1 MYEGTQGHINQGH
14 THKSRTKCIFSYE
27 EFYYEIHG
35 TQKELR
41 IDGISLDYLQELK
54 LNTER
59 VVLWTLDVRSA
70 PPQLL

>member
-14 THKSRTKCIFSYE
+14 THKSRTKFIFSYE

-54 LNTER
+54 WNTER
-59 VVLWTLDVRSA
+59 VALWILNVRSV
-70 PPQLL
+70 PHQSL